1 MIACFD
7 IETLVNAFTATF
19 VEIKTGV
26 ASSFVVHRSRND
38 FGKMVD
44 YLRGVKG
51 LVGFNN
57 VDFDYAVLH
66 PFLMK
71 GDFYAKMDGDELA
84 RLIYKRSQEVINED
98 FRKDYSKPLI
108 PQRDLYRIWHFNN
121 KARATSLKFLQ
132 INMDWKNVQE
142 MPIKHYEEIGED
154 KIQDVLD
161 YNLNDVLTTI
171 EFYNRTKEKI
181 IMRNTLGKRYS
192 KDFGNASDTKIGEAI
207 FLLEMARRTGKSEKE
222 LSSHRT
228 HRKSIAIK
236 DCIVPQVKFESPE
249 FNRILKEFQGMVIS
263 KTRKQEGLFVYF
275 DGMKYEFGFGGLHAF
290 RESGVYKNITS
301 ADVASYYPNLAIGQ
315 RFYPLHLGE
324 VFCDVYEHL
333 YLERKKYPKGSDE
346 SNAIKLALNGV
357 YGMSNAEWS
366 PFYDPK
372 YTMSIT
378 ITGQLLLAMLC
389 ERITLS
395 GAGRIIVANTDGIE
409 LEVYDETKLQQIAKE
424 WQEENKLVLEF
435 GKYRVLALRDV
446 NNYIGVKETGEIKE
460 KGDYVCDRE
469 IYKDQSMRI
478 VTQAVRE
485 YFVNNVPIEKTIGDC
500 TDIKLFLMG
509 KRAKTGNLE
518 FRRAE
523 KLGELT
529 RQKLPKNVRYYISK
543 TGGSV
548 VKLLTAKKK
557 IKPVQDNQMSLFSVN
572 DAEEVVVE
580 RVVNLHVGW
589 RQTLFNLWVD
599 KPFEEYGVEKQ
610 FYITEAKKLID
621 SIVKVQTEIK

>member
-1 MIACFD
+1 MIVSFD
-7 IETLVNAFTATF
+7 IETIQNLFTATF
-19 VEIKTGV
+19 VDIKTGV

-38 FGKMVD
+38 FSKMID

-51 LVGFNN
+51 MVGFNN
-57 VDFDYAVLH
+57 VDFDYPVLH
-66 PFLMK
+66 PFLQK
-71 GDFYAKMDGDELA
+71 GDFYSKMDGDELA
-84 RLIYKRSQEVINED
+84 RLIYKRSQDVIHED

-142 MPIKHYEEIGED
+142 MPIKHYEEIGEE

-171 EFYNRTKEKI
+171 EFYNRTKDKI
-181 IMRNTLGKRYS
+181 VMRNTLGKRYS
-192 KDFGNASDTKIGEAI
+192 KDFGNASDTKIGESI

-222 LSSHRT
+222 LTSHRT
-228 HRKSIAIK
+228 HRKNIAIK
-236 DCIVPQVKFESPE
+236 DCIVPQVKFVSDE
-249 FNRILKEFQGMVIS
+249 FNRILSEFNKMVIS
-263 KTRKQEGLFVYF
+263 NTRKQGDLFVYF

-290 RESGVYKNITS
+290 REPGVYKNVMS

-324 VFCDVYEHL
+324 VFCDVYQHL
-333 YLERKKYPKGSDE
+333 YLERKNYPKGSDE

-378 ITGQLLLAMLC
+378 ISGQLLLAMLC
-389 ERITLS
+389 ERITL
-395 GAGRIIVANTDGIE
+395 AKTGRIIVANTDGIE
-409 LEVYDETKLQQIAKE
+409 LDVYDDEKFRQICYE
-424 WQEENKLVLEF
+424 WEKENKLTLEF
-435 GKYRVLALRDV
+435 SKYRVLALRDV
-446 NNYIGVKETGEIKE
+446 NNYTGVKENGEVKE

-478 VTQAVRE
+478 VTKAVRE
-485 YFVNNVPIEKTIGDC
+485 YFVNNIPVEKTIGDC
-500 TDIKLFLMG
+500 TDIKMFLMG

-523 KLGELT
+523 KLGELSKE
-529 RQKLPKNVRYYISK
+529 RLPKNVRYYISK
-543 TGGSV
+543 TGGSI
-548 VKLLTAKKK
+548 VKLLTSKKK
-557 IKPVQDNQMSLFSVN
+557 IKPEVSNQFSLFAVSTP
-572 DAEEVVVE
+572 EEVVLE
-580 RVVNLHVGW
+580 RTVNLHVGW
-589 RQTLFNLWVD
+589 RQTLFNLWID
-599 KPFEEYGVEKQ
+599 KPFEQYGVEKQ

-621 SIVKVQTEIK
+621 GVIKVQTEIR